1 MNPVRPACRG
11 FNLLRWQTWAARV
24 GRLGPVLVILA
35 VFAGLAGFSPSLQA
49 AAVALP
55 PAPSAYF
62 NDYAGYIPPA
72 RARALDARLAQF
84 ERDSSTQLVVAIFPR
99 LPAGAALE
107 DYTVRTAQAWG
118 VGQKKRDNGA
128 VLFVFVADRTLRIEV
143 GYGLE
148 GRLTDAVSHAI
159 IENELKP
166 LLRAGRPADALEAAV
181 TAMIAATTGEYRGTG
196 KTAADSKKGT
206 AGIGGSDLMT
216 LLWIG
221 IPLLLLLSRLRKG
234 YTYLNQN
241 SRRRSRYDNLPWGG
255 GGSGDGGSWGGGGSS
270 SDGGGFS
277 GGGGSF
283 GGGGASGKW

>member
-1 MNPVRPACRG
+1 MKPAGRQRPR
-11 FNLLRWQTWAARV
+11 FELWRWLLPTARLSLF
-24 GRLGPVLVILA
+24 GLA
-35 VFAGLAGFSPSLQA
+35 VFALFAGLATGLQA
-49 AAVALP
+49 ASVALP

-62 NDYAGYIPPA
+62 NDYAGYIPAA

-84 ERDSSTQLVVAIFPR
+84 ERDSSTQLVVAIYPR

-107 DYTVRTAQAWG
+107 DYTVRTAQSWG
-118 VGQKKRDNGA
+118 VGRKKRDNGA
-128 VLFVFVADRTLRIEV
+128 VLFVFVADRALRIEV

-166 LLRAGRPADALEAAV
+166 RLRTGHPAEALEAAV
-181 TAMIAATTGEYRGTG
+181 NAMISATTGEYHGTG
-196 KTAADSKKGT
+196 RTLAEENRGDSKS
-206 AGIGGSDLMT
+206 IGYYLT
-216 LLWIG
+216 NLFWVVILILLVR
-221 IPLLLLLSRLRKG
+221 SRLRRG

-255 GGSGDGGSWGGGGSS
+255 GGSWGGGDSSSSGDSGSS

>member
-1 MNPVRPACRG
+1 MRPPCRG

-24 GRLGPVLVILA
+24 GRLSPALVILT
-35 VFAGLAGFSPSLQA
+35 VFLGLAGFPPGLQA
-49 AAVALP
+49 AAMALP

-62 NDYAGYIPPA
+62 NDYADYIPAA

-84 ERDSSTQLVVAIFPR
+84 ERNSSTQLVVAIYPR
-99 LPAGAALE
+99 LPAGTAIE

-181 TAMIAATTGEYRGTG
+181 NAMIAATTGEYRGTG
-196 KTAADSKKGT
+196 KTAADSKKGK
-206 AGIGGSDLMT
+206 AGVSGSDLMT
-216 LLWIG
+216 LFWIG
-221 IPLLLLLSRLRKG
+221 FPLLLLLSRLRKG
-234 YTYLNQN
+234 HTYLNQN
-241 SRRRSRYDNLPWGG
+241 NRGRSRYDNFPWGG
-255 GGSGDGGSWGGGGSS
+255 GGSSWGGGG
-270 SDGGGFS
+270 GGGFS